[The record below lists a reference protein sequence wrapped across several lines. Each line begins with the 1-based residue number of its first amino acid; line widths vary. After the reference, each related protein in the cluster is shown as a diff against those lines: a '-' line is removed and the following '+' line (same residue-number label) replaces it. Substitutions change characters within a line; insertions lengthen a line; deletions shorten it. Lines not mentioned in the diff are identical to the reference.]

1 MSHPDVDTVLGWRGR
16 TVRDADGEKIG
27 TVGDVLLDR
36 ETDLPAWAGIRT
48 GLFGRHES
56 YVPLEG
62 ATEADD
68 DVRVP
73 YTAQQVRDAPHV
85 DPDVTLSAEDEQRM
99 YDHYGR
105 GSGPAMVR
113 SEEELSVGESER
125 RPVERVRLRKVTVT
139 DHVERTVPVRKE
151 VVQLEHEPPPP
162 GRIESVEEAGEA
174 PTPDPERRQP

>member
-1 MSHPDVDTVLGWRGR
+1 MQTPDVDTVLAWRGR

-27 TVGDVLLDR
+27 SFGDVLLDR
-36 ETDLPAWAGIRT
+36 ETDLPAWAGVRT

-62 ATEADD
+62 ATEVDG

-73 YTAQQVRDAPHV
+73 YTAEQVGNAPHI

-105 GSGPAMVR
+105 GSGTVMTR
-113 SEEELSVGESER
+113 SEEEVSLGPTES

-139 DHVERTVPVRKE
+139 DQVERTVPVRRE
-151 VVQLEHEPPPP
+151 VVQLEHEPPPE
-162 GRIESVEEAGEA
+162 GRIESVQDAGEA
-174 PTPDPERRQP
+174 PDPDRNDS